1 MKQGPMSQHTLIIGG
16 GSIGSATAYFLS
28 ELTGSGDRI
37 TVVERDPTYQ
47 SASSSLSASSIRQQ
61 FSTPVS
67 VKLSQFGWE
76 FMRSCTNEA
85 GVPGGAVGLNE
96 RGYLF
101 VGQQHQAESLRAR
114 ADGNRALGVCIEEFT
129 SSSLAE
135 RYPWMNTSDIAYAAI
150 GTAGEGWFDGY
161 MLQQLYHSRAR
172 VQGVE
177 YVKGEVARLMTK
189 GSRVVAAELS
199 DGTRIEADKF
209 LNAGGPWSA
218 GVASTVGIDIP
229 VRARRRTV
237 FVVSC
242 PHAIENFPILID
254 ASGVFV
260 RPEQHHFFVAVV
272 PPADRDHDDLP
283 LNPDFSLFEEIAWP
297 ALAERIPAFEA
308 LRIERA
314 WAGYYEFNT
323 VDHNGLVGQA
333 GPVNFYLASGF
344 SGHGLMHSAG
354 VGRGM
359 AELLTFEEYRS
370 IDLTPLSP
378 RRLETGEHIVE
389 DAVY

>member
-1 MKQGPMSQHTLIIGG
+1 MSRHTLIIGG
-16 GSIGSATAYFLS
+16 GGIGSATACFLS
-28 ELTGSGDRI
+28 EMTGPGECI

-76 FMRSCTNEA
+76 FMRSCADEA

-101 VGQQHQAESLRAR
+101 VGQAHQAESLRAR
-114 ADGNRALGVCIEEFT
+114 AEGNRALGVAIEEL
-129 SSSLAE
+129 SSAQLAE

-150 GTAGEGWFDGY
+150 GAAGEGWFDGY
-161 MLQQLYHSRAR
+161 MLQQLYRGRAR
-172 VQGVE
+172 ERGVQ
-177 YVKGEVARLMTK
+177 YLKGDVARLHVQ

-199 DGTRIEADKF
+199 DGSRIEADRV
-209 LNAGGPWSA
+209 LNAGGAWSA
-218 GVASTVGIDIP
+218 AVARSVGIEIP
-229 VRARRRTV
+229 VRARRRTI

-242 PHAIENFPILID
+242 PQAIPRFPILID

-260 RPEQHHFFVAVV
+260 RPEQHHFLVTVE
-272 PPADRDHDDLP
+272 PPAEQDLDDLP
-283 LNPDFSLFEEIAWP
+283 LDPDFSLFEDIAWP
-297 ALAERIPAFEA
+297 TLAERIPAFEA
-308 LRIERA
+308 LRVERA

-323 VDHNGLVGQA
+323 VDHNGLVGQV
-333 GPVNFYLASGF
+333 GPENFYLASGF

-359 AELLTFEEYRS
+359 AELLTYGEYRS
-370 IDLTPLSP
+370 IDLGPLSP
-378 RRLETGEHIVE
+378 RRLDTGELIVE